1 MDNTPAGN
9 DEVFSRLNGAPCQ
22 ALIVVGLVLVLAA
35 PLIPSFKTA
44 RVARAQTE
52 LSQIDSLTDVDLDEL
67 KRAQDKERRVDQE
80 AAERDRVPLN
90 YSLGQVEIQK
100 QLQDRQGRETTR
112 QARERERQ
120 RVFEDKKEELRKKY
134 EPNERRRDLIDA
146 QIASSGMSWHLVLSF
161 LGNAMLLVGLLVLT
175 LESVGVRQK
184 IALVILL
191 VVMFSALS
199 GVSVNFLAAG
209 GLGDRSGVDR
219 VLKQP

>member
-9 DEVFSRLNGAPCQ
+9 DQVFSRLNGAPSQ

-52 LSQIDSLTDVDLDEL
+52 LSQIDSLIDVDMDET

-100 QLQDRQGRETTR
+100 QLQDRQAREVTR

-120 RVFEDKKEELRKKY
+120 RVFDDKKEELRKKY

-146 QIASSGMSWHLVLSF
+146 QVASSGMSWHLVLSF

-175 LESVGVRQK
+175 LESTGVRQK

-199 GVSVNFLAAG
+199 GVNVNFLASG
-209 GLGDRSGVDR
+209 GLGDRSVS
-219 VLKQP
+219 VVK